1 VNQGRKASGLNASRH
16 QDGWAALLKQ
26 ENLPMASFSVFEAQK
41 Y

>member
-26 ENLPMASFSVFEAQK
+26 KNLPMAGFSVFEARK